1 VCAGIRDEIAKCLEE
16 WSARFPDAPPP
27 RILIDEVERSPYNKL
42 TEDTKGP
49 LNQINIRTE
58 GDHLVDLS
66 KRSNVVAEL
75 KTYKALRIYHADDD
89 DEAKRKITEIMD
101 AGISKWPA

>member
-1 VCAGIRDEIAKCLEE
+1 VCAGIRDEIAKCLED
-16 WSARFPDAPPP
+16 WSARFPAAP
-27 RILIDEVERSPYNKL
+27 
-42 TEDTKGP
+42 GP
-49 LNQINIRTE
+49 
-58 GDHLVDLS
+58 
-66 KRSNVVAEL
+66 EL